1 MENDE
6 LKKVEDNTPD
16 YLAALQELKQN
27 SVDKSQYEQLR
38 EENKRL
44 INAVLNGQT
53 EENKTPQLRE
63 PQVIRNELFGKE
75 HSNREF
81 AELSLE
87 LRDTLLANGEKD
99 PFLPVGSKVEIT
111 PSDYDKA
118 EQFANTLKHCLEESQ
133 DDVEFMREWNRC
145 LK

>member
-1 MENDE
+1 MEDNE
-6 LKKVEDNTPD
+6 LKKVEDNTQD
-16 YLAALQELKQN
+16 YLAALQQLKEN
-27 SVDKSQYEQLR
+27 SVDKSQYEQLK
-38 EENKRL
+38 EENKKL

-53 EENKTPQLRE
+53 VEQTPQLRDVNE
-63 PQVIRNELFGKE
+63 IREDLFSKE

-87 LRDTLLANGEKD
+87 LRNTLLAKGEKD
-99 PFLPVGSKVEIT
+99 PFLPIGSKVEIT
-111 PSDYDKA
+111 QSDYEKA
-118 EQFANTLKHCLEESQ
+118 EQFANTLQHCLDESQ